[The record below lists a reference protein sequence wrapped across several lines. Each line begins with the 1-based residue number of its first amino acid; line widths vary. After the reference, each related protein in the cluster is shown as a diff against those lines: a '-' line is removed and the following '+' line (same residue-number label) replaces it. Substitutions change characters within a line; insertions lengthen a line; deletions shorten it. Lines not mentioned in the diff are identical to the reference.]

1 MDINISSPIVVQTA
15 AQWAADAT
23 VYSAKRILVT
33 SDEYYGSTDQR
44 KFKIADGTQTWSQLD
59 YVPISQS
66 LSEVLGIGNKTNEI
80 PITSNNGES
89 ELHIHDSEFYLSR
102 TWATGFNSITGTDLD
117 LTINRSSGDSFNSL
131 QFTDV
136 HSILSYSSGLKVGYV
151 EIDETDTEIYHDDLI
166 SLNAPSVQKNGYEI
180 ATQSFVDNR
189 VQSNIKIVGDWDA
202 TSGSYPLADESNV
215 TPFIAQWGATIK
227 QGWAWRVGYGQAG
240 TVGGYDY
247 EEGDVIY
254 ALVDSP
260 TNTTADWGDLDHNL
274 QQATESLRGTAK
286 ITTNAIIDDETTTDD
301 ERVVSSK
308 KFWRGIS
315 RLLAIANTWALKQT
329 FTTAPRLSSTTANQR
344 LEVDSNK
351 DIISVAKGTA
361 DNKNFGTTAGT
372 VLEGDRI
379 TQTITNGV
387 TDKAPSEDAVY
398 NALALKSSFLSLKG
412 LNFSPSDALSYYFV
426 DSEAPNTNAQLYRFY
441 CPSNIVIKK
450 VYIYFAVTTT
460 LGSTE
465 TSSIYIRVNN
475 TTDSLISNAVNL
487 STAAST
493 VSNTSFNL
501 SISAGSYFNIKW
513 TTPTWVTN
521 PTNIQINAVLEIA
534 NG

>member
-117 LTINRSSGDSFNSL
+117 LTINRSSGDTFNSL

-180 ATQSFVDNR
+180 ATESFVDNR

-247 EEGDVIY
+247 EEG
-254 ALVDSP
+254 
-260 TNTTADWGDLDHNL
+260 G
-274 QQATESLRGTAK
+274 
-286 ITTNAIIDDETTTDD
+286 
-301 ERVVSSK
+301 
-308 KFWRGIS
+308 
-315 RLLAIANTWALKQT
+315 
-329 FTTAPRLSSTTANQR
+329 LS
-344 LEVDSNK
+344 
-351 DIISVAKGTA
+351 
-361 DNKNFGTTAGT
+361 
-372 VLEGDRI
+372 
-379 TQTITNGV
+379 
-387 TDKAPSEDAVY
+387 
-398 NALALKSSFLSLKG
+398 
-412 LNFSPSDALSYYFV
+412 
-426 DSEAPNTNAQLYRFY
+426 
-441 CPSNIVIKK
+441 
-450 VYIYFAVTTT
+450 
-460 LGSTE
+460 
-465 TSSIYIRVNN
+465 
-475 TTDSLISNAVNL
+475 
-487 STAAST
+487 
-493 VSNTSFNL
+493 
-501 SISAGSYFNIKW
+501 
-513 TTPTWVTN
+513 
-521 PTNIQINAVLEIA
+521 
-534 NG
+534 